1 MSVKVVGGTRSP
13 RRRYRRL
20 RERVIGATLAA
31 SAFLSIAI
39 TLGILSVLVFEA
51 VAFFRLP
58 IEAADP
64 VLVEQRADLQR
75 FAEGR
80 PDLVG
85 QPLALVREFFTE
97 TTWSPLFA
105 TMQFGVLPLVAGTLL
120 TSFIALVVGVPI
132 GLLAATFLSEFASAR
147 TRARLKPIL
156 EILAGVPT
164 VVYGYFALTFV
175 TPLLQNYVFGDA
187 IAGQNA
193 LSAGIV
199 MGVMILPLVASLSDD
214 MMRAVPADLRNGAY
228 ALGATRMEVAL
239 RVVLPAALS
248 GIVAACI
255 LALSRAIGE
264 TMVVAMAAGQMPNWT
279 INPLE
284 TVATMTA
291 FIVQVSLGDTP
302 YGSVQYRTLFAVGT
316 VLFLMTFT
324 MNAVSNL
331 MVQRFQERYL

>member
-1 MSVKVVGGTRSP
+1 
-13 RRRYRRL
+13 
-20 RERVIGATLAA
+20 VIEAVLAA
-31 SAFLSIAI
+31 AGFLSIAI

-51 VAFFRLP
+51 INFFRLP

-85 QPLALVREFFTE
+85 QPLALLREFLTG
-97 TTWSPLFA
+97 TTWTPLFA
-105 TMQFGVLPLVAGTLL
+105 TMQFGVWPLIGGTML
-120 TSFIALVVGVPI
+120 TSLIALAVGVPI

-175 TPLLQNYVFGDA
+175 TPLLQDYVFGEA

-193 LSAGIV
+193 LSAGVV

-214 MMRAVPADLRNGAY
+214 MMRAVPADLRSGAY

-239 RVVLPAALS
+239 RVVLPAAFS

-255 LALSRAIGE
+255 LALSKAIGE
-264 TMVVAMAAGQMPNWT
+264 TMVVAMAAGQTPNWT

-284 TVATMTA
+284 TVATITA

-324 MNAVSNL
+324 MNAVSNR

>member
-1 MSVKVVGGTRSP
+1 V
-13 RRRYRRL
+13 L
-20 RERVIGATLAA
+20 ERVIEAPLAA
-31 SAFLSIAI
+31 AALLSIAI
-39 TLGILSVLVFEA
+39 TLGIVAVLVYEA
-51 VAFFRLP
+51 IAFFRLP
-58 IEAADP
+58 IDAADP
-64 VLVEQRADLQR
+64 VLVGQRADLQR
-75 FAEGR
+75 FAEAR

-85 QPLALVREFFTE
+85 RPLALVWEFLTE
-97 TTWSPLFA
+97 TTWTPLFA

-120 TSFIALVVGVPI
+120 TSLIAVAVGVPI

-187 IAGQNA
+187 LAGQNA

-214 MMRAVPADLRNGAY
+214 MMRAVPADLRHGAY

-239 RVVLPAALS
+239 RVVLPAAFS
-248 GIVAACI
+248 GIAAASI
-255 LALSRAIGE
+255 LALSKAIGE
-264 TMVVAMAAGQMPNWT
+264 TMVVAMAAGHTPNWT

-284 TVATMTA
+284 TVATITA

-302 YGSVQYRTLFAVGT
+302 YGSVQYRTLFVVGT
-316 VLFLMTFT
+316 LLFLMTFT
-324 MNAVSNL
+324 MNSVSHRI
-331 MVQRFQERYL
+331 VQRFQERYV